1 MLPGLNALKFWLD
14 FKSFGELGS
23 VELDGKGSKWSGRMR
38 GYEGVSKW
46 KITNSKIQANNLT
59 LIHLESGCIKQGKDR
74 LNSMFGYRYHH
85 QT

>member
-1 MLPGLNALKFWLD
+1 MSPGLNALKFWLD

-23 VELDGKGSKWSGRMR
+23 VELDVNGSKWSGRMR

-46 KITNSKIQANNLT
+46 KITNSKIQATNLT
-59 LIHLESGCIKQGKDR
+59 LIRLESGCIKQGKDK